1 MTIPGGR
8 PHVRRCMPARP
19 ETLSL
24 HSANERTMLAW
35 LRTGISLMGFG
46 FAIAR
51 FGLYLHE
58 QAMAEHIELG
68 RTATRTVG
76 SGWVGALLVGIGTIT
91 NFAATLRYRRVRD
104 AIERGD
110 VGAPNS
116 LLAYGIGAMTTL
128 IGLVMVVLLLRAL
141 NE

>member
-1 MTIPGGR
+1 MP
-8 PHVRRCMPARP
+8 PHP

-51 FGLYLHE
+51 FGLYLRE

-68 RTATRTVG
+68 RAASRTVG
-76 SGWVGALLVGIGTIT
+76 SGWVGALLVGIGTVT
-91 NFAATLRYRRVRD
+91 NFAATLRHRRVRE
-104 AIERGD
+104 AIERGEL
-110 VGAPNS
+110 GAPSS
-116 LLAYGIGAMTTL
+116 LLPYAIGAMTTL
-128 IGLVMVVLLLRAL
+128 IGLIMVVLLLRAL
-141 NE
+141 NQ